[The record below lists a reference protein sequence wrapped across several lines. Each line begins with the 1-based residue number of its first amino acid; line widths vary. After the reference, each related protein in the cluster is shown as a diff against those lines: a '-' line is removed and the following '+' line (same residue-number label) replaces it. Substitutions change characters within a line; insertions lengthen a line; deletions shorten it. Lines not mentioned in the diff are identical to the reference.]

1 VALESV
7 SRRSAA
13 FVFIFVTVV
22 LDMLA
27 VGIII
32 PVLPK
37 LIESF
42 TEDTASAAHVVGLFA
57 TSWAVMQFLFS
68 PLLGALSD
76 RFGRRPVVLL
86 SNLGLGLDYLVMAL
100 APGLAVLF
108 LGRLISG
115 MTAASVTVAS
125 AYIAD
130 VTAPEK
136 RAQTF
141 GMLGAAFGAGFVLG
155 PAVGGFLGSYN
166 LHYPFYAAAAMSL
179 ANFVYGLLILPES
192 LPPEQRRGLSWAKAN
207 PIGAF
212 KFLARARSLWGLG
225 LVHFL
230 SQLAHAALPTV
241 YVLYASYRYGWD
253 SSQVGLLLTG
263 VGIAAMIVQG
273 GLVRPIVRRL
283 GERGAM
289 IAGLLCGAFGLSWYG
304 LSWTGAMTWIGVP
317 VDAFWGLF
325 HASSQSMMT
334 KRVSPAEQGELQ
346 GAISSISAL
355 AKIAGPAFFTAIFAF
370 SIGPVNLPGLTF
382 WIASA
387 ILLAACAIAGVVTS
401 PAAPAGT
408 SPRPS

>member
-1 VALESV
+1 VAAESV
-7 SRRSAA
+7 SRSRAS
-13 FVFIFVTVV
+13 FIFIFITVV

-42 TEDTASAAHVVGLFA
+42 TGNTASAAHFVGLFA

-68 PLLGALSD
+68 PVLGTLSD

-100 APGLAVLF
+100 APNLMILF

-130 VTAPEK
+130 VTVPEK

-155 PAVGGFLGSYN
+155 PATGGFLGSYD

-179 ANFVYGLLILPES
+179 VNFAYGLFVLPES
-192 LPPEQRRGLSWAKAN
+192 LPPEKRRSFAWARAN
-207 PIGAF
+207 PIGSF
-212 KFLARARSLWGLG
+212 RFLARARSLWGLG
-225 LVHFL
+225 IVHFL

-241 YVLYASYRYGWD
+241 YVLYASHRYGWGPNE
-253 SSQVGLLLTG
+253 VGLLLTG
-263 VGIAAMIVQG
+263 VGIAGMIVQG
-273 GLVRPIVRRL
+273 GLVRPVIRAI

-289 IAGLLCGAFGLSWYG
+289 IAGLLCGAFGMSWYG
-304 LSWTGAMTWIGVP
+304 FSWYGAMTWIGVP
-317 VDAFWGLF
+317 IDAFWGLF
-325 HASSQSMMT
+325 HASGQSMMT
-334 KRVSPAEQGELQ
+334 KRVGPGEQGELQ

-355 AKIAGPAFFTAIFAF
+355 AKIIGPTLFTSIFAF
-370 SIGPVNLPGLTF
+370 SITVTDLPGLTF

-387 ILLAACAIAGVVTS
+387 ILLTACAIAAVITS
-401 PAAPAGT
+401 PSASADI
-408 SPRPS
+408 SPHPN